1 MVRIMANIR
10 DFQNNVR
17 KAQTLAKT
25 SIPDEIETDVKA
37 NISKFQRNLQRAK
50 AMAQKGIG
58 DIRSKLFLETDEF
71 KQKKREAQAYLDTMK
86 KHKVELELSDAE
98 LMAKY
103 NKDKAT
109 IEAWRKHVIKLDL
122 DTSAAD
128 MAANGFKKN
137 MLDLQKSVFHKGNWH
152 IDLGEGNIGRFAKQ
166 FEKVGATARNSL
178 DSIRVKSR
186 ETWGNLNRALTEYG
200 NKMDALATKIRTF
213 GTVFSQQ
220 VRGLMIA
227 SIQGLIPVIAGLV
240 PAIMAVLNAVGVLA
254 GGILGLA
261 GAFSIAGAGA
271 FAFGGMAISALKML
285 KDGTLQATAETR
297 RYQASLDQVKST
309 WESII
314 KQNQAQIFNTLA
326 NGLNTVNVALSRMK
340 PFLAGV
346 SKGMEQASKS
356 VLKWAENS
364 QTASKFFNMMNTTGV
379 KTFNTLL
386 SAAGRFG
393 DGLVNVFTQL
403 GPLFLWVA
411 QGLDSLGKKFQNWA
425 NSVAGQNAI
434 KAFIEY
440 TKTNLPKIGQIFGN
454 VFAGIGNLMV
464 AFAQNSAG
472 IFDWLVKMT
481 GKFREWSEQV
491 GKSEGFKQ
499 FVKYV
504 QQNGPVI
511 MQLIGNIVR
520 ALIAFGTAMAP
531 IASVILRVV
540 TAFAG
545 FIAKL
550 FETHPAVA
558 KMVGI
563 GMILAGIMWA
573 LLAPIIAVGT
583 VLSNVFGVSLL
594 QAIGKIARFMASS
607 NILKGV
613 LNILRGAFSL
623 LVSPIANIGRLLPL
637 LGTAFSALTG
647 PVGIVI
653 GVILALVGVIVYL
666 WKTNEDFRNMI
677 IGAWNGIKDAVSGA
691 ISSIVGWFAQL
702 WASIQQTLQ
711 PIMPIL
717 QQLGQMFMNVL
728 GGLVMGAIQL
738 VIGAFQSLWLAISV
752 IFTAIGGIISAAV
765 QLIVG
770 LFTAFIQ
777 FITGDFSGAW
787 QTLQTTVQNVWTT
800 IWNTIVSIFTQIS
813 EFIFN
818 TLNSILGTNITSWS
832 QIWSAIVQYVTQIW
846 NSVTQW
852 FGQMAQS
859 VWNKMVQAYN
869 YVVSTGA
876 QWVSSI
882 ISTLARFVSSVISG
896 FIRVVSAVVSYM
908 AQALSRVISG
918 GAQWVSSIINAMARF
933 VQSVIS
939 GFINVVSQVQA
950 GMSRAVNAI
959 RNFFSQFSEVGQYL
973 MQGLANGIRAGI
985 DWVVDA
991 AKGVAERA
999 VNAAKSALG
1008 IASPS
1013 KVFRGIGE
1021 YVSQGLGMGI
1031 LADQHKAVNAVRS
1044 LASNLTDAFKPE
1056 LSTELTDGL
1065 SGSLNGSV
1073 DAHMT
1078 KDVQHSMQ
1086 ENNRPIVNITVR
1098 NEGDVDYIKSYI
1110 EEQNGKNSSMG
1121 L

>member
-1 MVRIMANIR
+1 MAKIMANIR
-10 DFQNNVR
+10 DFQSNVR
-17 KAQTLAKT
+17 KAQSLAKT

-37 NISKFQRNLQRAK
+37 NINQFQRNLQRAK

-71 KQKKREAQAYLDTMK
+71 KRKKREAQAYLDTMK

-166 FEKVGATARNSL
+166 FETVGATARNSL
-178 DSIRVKSR
+178 DSIRVKAR
-186 ETWGNLNRALTEYG
+186 ETWSNMNKALTEYG
-200 NKMDALATKIRTF
+200 DKMDALAGKIRTF
-213 GTVFSQQ
+213 GTIFSQQ

-227 SIQGLIPVIAGLV
+227 SIQGLIPVIASLV
-240 PAIMAVLNAVGVLA
+240 PAIMAVLNAIGVLA
-254 GGILGLA
+254 GGVVGLA
-261 GAFSIAGAGA
+261 GAFSIAGAGV
-271 FAFGGMAISALKML
+271 FAFGGMAVSALKML
-285 KDGTLQATAETR
+285 KNGTLQATAETR
-297 RYQASLDQVKST
+297 RYQSALDQVKST
-309 WESII
+309 WAGII

-326 NGLNTVNVALSRMK
+326 NGLSAVNVALQRMT
-340 PFLAGV
+340 PFLSGV
-346 SKGMEQASKS
+346 AKGMERASQS
-356 VLKWAENS
+356 VLKWAQNS
-364 QTASKFFNMMNTTGV
+364 QTASRFFNMMNTTGV

-464 AFAQNSAG
+464 AFAQNSSN
-472 IFDWLVKMT
+472 IFDWLVKLT
-481 GKFREWSEQV
+481 AQFRAWSEQV
-491 GKSEGFKQ
+491 GKSEGFKKFIQ
-499 FVKYV
+499 YV

-520 ALIAFGTAMAP
+520 ALVAFGTAMAP

-594 QAIGKIARFMASS
+594 QAIGRIARFMASS

-677 IGAWNGIKDAVSGA
+677 INAWNGIVSAISGA
-691 ISSIVGWFAQL
+691 VNSIINWFTQL

-711 PIMPIL
+711 PIMPLL

-738 VIGAFQSLWLAISV
+738 VIGAFQSLWLAVSV
-752 IFTAIGGIISAAV
+752 VFTAIGAIISSV
-765 QLIVG
+765 IQLIVG

-777 FITGDFSGAW
+777 LLTGDFSGAW
-787 QTLQTTVQNVWTT
+787 LTLQTTIQNVMMT
-800 IWNTIVSIFTQIS
+800 IWNAIVSIWTQIS
-813 EFIFN
+813 QFIF
-818 TLNSILGTNITSWS
+818 TSLNSILGMNITSWS

-896 FIRVVSAVVSYM
+896 FIRVVSAVASYM

-918 GAQWVSSIINAMARF
+918 GAQWVSSIISAMASF
-933 VQSVIS
+933 VSAVIS
-939 GFINVVSQVQA
+939 GFARVVSAVA
-950 GMSRAVNAI
+950 NGMSQAVARVRSFFGEMVSAGAHIISGLAQGIASGASKVISAAVNVAKSAI
-959 RNFFSQFSEVGQYL
+959 S
-973 MQGLANGIRAGI
+973 
-985 DWVVDA
+985 
-991 AKGVAERA
+991 
-999 VNAAKSALG
+999 AAKSALS
-1008 IASPS
+1008 IHSPS
-1013 KVFRGIGE
+1013 RVFRDIGQ

-1044 LASNLTDAFKPE
+1044 VASNLTEAFAPE
-1056 LSTELTDGL
+1056 LSTDLTDSLG
-1065 SGSLNGSV
+1065 GSLNGSV

-1078 KDVQHSMQ
+1078 KDVRHSMQ

-1098 NEGDVDYIKSYI
+1098 NEGDVEYIKSYI

>member
-17 KAQTLAKT
+17 KAQSLAKT

-50 AMAQKGIG
+50 AMAQ
-58 DIRSKLFLETDEF
+58 RW
-71 KQKKREAQAYLDTMK
+71 RE
-86 KHKVELELSDAE
+86 HKVEIDGDTNPIKRAISFAKAE
-98 LMAKY
+98 LQRLRDKQVDIKGDNDNLKRAVISAKVMLASLH
-103 NKDKAT
+103 DKT
-109 IEAWRKHVIKLDL
+109 VHVNF
-122 DTSAAD
+122 DTRGMTRAQVLTKA
-128 MAANGFKKN
+128 
-137 MLDLQKSVFHKGNWH
+137 
-152 IDLGEGNIGRFAKQ
+152 LGK
-166 FEKVGATARNSL
+166 SL
-178 DSIRVKSR
+178 D
-186 ETWGNLNRALTEYG
+186 EYG

-240 PAIMAVLNAVGVLA
+240 PALMAVLNAVGVLA

-346 SKGMEQASKS
+346 SKGMEQASAS

-403 GPLFLWVA
+403 GSLFLWTA
-411 QGLDSLGKKFQNWA
+411 KGLDSLGKKFQNWA

-464 AFAQNSAG
+464 AFAQNSAV

-499 FVKYV
+499 FVEYV

-520 ALIAFGTAMAP
+520 ALVAFGTAMAP

-540 TAFAG
+540 TAFTG

-573 LLAPIIAVGT
+573 LLAPIIAVSTFISSGF
-583 VLSNVFGVSLL
+583 VAALIQAVGHIGRFLGAGRIL
-594 QAIGKIARFMASS
+594 QGI
-607 NILKGV
+607 

-677 IGAWNGIKDAVSGA
+677 INAWNGIVSAISGA
-691 ISSIVGWFAQL
+691 VNSIINWFTQL

-711 PIMPIL
+711 PIMPLL
-717 QQLGQMFMNVL
+717 QQLGQLFMEVL

-738 VIGAFQSLWLAISV
+738 VIGAFQSLWLAVSV
-752 IFTAIGGIISAAV
+752 IFTAIGAIVSSVV
-765 QLIVG
+765 QLLVG

-777 FITGDFSGAW
+777 LLTGDFSGAW
-787 QTLQTTVQNVWTT
+787 LTLQTTIQNVMMT
-800 IWNTIVSIFTQIS
+800 IWNAIVSIFTQIS

-896 FIRVVSAVVSYM
+896 FIRVVSAVASYM

-933 VQSVIS
+933 VSGVIS
-939 GFINVVSQVQA
+939 GFVRVVNQVQS
-950 GMSRAVNAI
+950 GMSRAVNTV
-959 RNFFSQFSEVGQYL
+959 RNFIGQFVSAGLDL
-973 MQGLANGIRAGI
+973 MRGLVQGIMNGMK
-985 DWVVDA
+985 WVVNA
-991 AKGVAERA
+991 AKNVAQSA
-999 VNAAKSALG
+999 VNAAKSVLR
-1008 IASPS
+1008 IHSPS
-1013 KVFRGIGE
+1013 RVFRGIGQ

-1044 LASNLTDAFKPE
+1044 VASNLTDAFKPE
-1056 LSTELTDGL
+1056 LSTDLTDGL
-1065 SGSLNGSV
+1065 GGSLNGSV

-1078 KDVQHSMQ
+1078 KDVRHSMQ

-1098 NEGDVDYIKSYI
+1098 NEGDVEYIKSYI